1 MITLKNTY
9 FSNSVDEKFILEL
22 IELREL
28 CSSQKSTN
36 KD

>member
-28 CSSQKSTN
+28 SIS
-36 KD
+36 

>member
-22 IELREL
+22 IEYRI
-28 CSSQKSTN
+28 KRII
-36 KD
+36 

>member
-1 MITLKNTY
+1 MITLKNAY

-28 CSSQKSTN
+28 YSFQK
-36 KD
+36 KY